1 MFWDSFCRVFKYKY
15 LKGKPNKRV
24 DKYLLDLI
32 KFNKEKI
39 FERFSKLAKGKYS
52 SRMRYNKESHEAS
65 KRMLFNNVEVI
76 NEKNFNNKSQEGAK
90 LYDVSEVKER
100 CTVNSCKMVSPD
112 CEISSHEYT
121 CTCVDLLLRRYIC
134 KHIHLVAQCLPKK
147 KHSSGPET
155 NFPDYDNE
163 NISTK
168 IILKSEHPEK
178 ENGNFNAI
186 YKVNLPGNMASS
198 SRKIADFQCVK
209 SKSEGYALEL
219 LNLIKKFHRF

>member
-1 MFWDSFCRVFKYKY
+1 M
-15 LKGKPNKRV
+15 
-24 DKYLLDLI
+24 
-32 KFNKEKI
+32 
-39 FERFSKLAKGKYS
+39 
-52 SRMRYNKESHEAS
+52 
-65 KRMLFNNVEVI
+65 
-76 NEKNFNNKSQEGAK
+76 
-90 LYDVSEVKER
+90 YDVSEVKER